1 MLWLLYFNQL
11 KGGET
16 MKKITAVL
24 ITVFIIFLSVNVQAD
39 DKPKDLQ
46 MDMHIMMKLLNHG
59 LDLAL
64 EGANLQMLGYMGMAN
79 EQLDKDTI
87 KHGSIMLKDGR
98 QGIMD
103 VLEGEPMKQIYKEGK
118 YNKEAMDD
126 MHKLGKLMLKVIDQA
141 EKMHKDIK

>member
-1 MLWLLYFNQL
+1 
-11 KGGET
+11 
-16 MKKITAVL
+16 MKKIAVVFVV
-24 ITVFIIFLSVNVQAD
+24 VFIIFLSVNIQAAE
-39 DKPKDLQ
+39 KPKDLQ
-46 MDMHIMMKLLNHG
+46 MDMHIMMKLLSHG

-79 EQLDKDTI
+79 DQLDKDTI

-126 MHKLGKLMLKVIDQA
+126 MHMLGELMLKVIDQA
-141 EKMHKDIK
+141 EKMHKGIK

>member
-1 MLWLLYFNQL
+1 MRKLA
-11 KGGET
+11 
-16 MKKITAVL
+16 AVL
-24 ITVFIIFLSVNVQAD
+24 IMVFIMLLTVNVQAE
-39 DKPKDLQ
+39 KQSKDLQ
-46 MDMHIMMKLLNHG
+46 MNMHIMMHLMSHG
-59 LDLAL
+59 LNLAL

-87 KHGSIMLKDGR
+87 KHGTIMLKDGR

-118 YNKEAMDD
+118 YNKETMDE
-126 MHKLGKLMLKVIDQA
+126 MHKLGEMMLKVIDQA

>member
-1 MLWLLYFNQL
+1 
-11 KGGET
+11 
-16 MKKITAVL
+16 MKKVVTVL
-24 ITVFIIFLSVNVQAD
+24 IVAGIMFLSVNVQAAE
-39 DKPKDLQ
+39 KPEDLQ
-46 MDMHIMMKLLNHG
+46 MNMHIMMKLLSHG

-79 EQLDKDTI
+79 DQLDKDTI

-98 QGIMD
+98 QGIID

-126 MHKLGKLMLKVIDQA
+126 MHKLGELMLKVIDEA
-141 EKMHKDIK
+141 EKMHKNIK